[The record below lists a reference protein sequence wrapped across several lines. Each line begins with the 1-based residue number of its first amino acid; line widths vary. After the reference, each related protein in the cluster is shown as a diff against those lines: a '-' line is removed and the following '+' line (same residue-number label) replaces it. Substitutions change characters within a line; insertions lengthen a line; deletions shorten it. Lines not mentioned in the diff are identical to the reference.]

1 MRASNVF
8 CHHRSR
14 NPPRLNNARLI
25 IKCGETALILPR
37 RRVRVHPLFRVYH
50 TRRPST
56 QYAPALIRN
65 YSSCLRSSRGERAA
79 LVVVLFLVVRGRSCL
94 LYVRAG
100 ARIDQ
105 SEPTQAR
112 EMSVTLAT
120 RHKNSPENLLLT
132 RARFLRQQYKRKVSK
147 KRAKMYITH
156 GIIHRTATLRI

>member
-1 MRASNVF
+1 MRGNGVDIASSPCTRAPLVSSVS
-8 CHHRSR
+8 HS
-14 NPPRLNNARLI
+14 PPEHTICSGSHPKLLLLPPQLAR
-25 IKCGETALILPR
+25 
-37 RRVRVHPLFRVYH
+37 
-50 TRRPST
+50 
-56 QYAPALIRN
+56 
-65 YSSCLRSSRGERAA
+65 ERAA

-147 KRAKMYITH
+147 KRAKMYITR